1 MNQMNWNDL
10 SKNIS
15 ANARNKSIIRYIRMM
30 LAISPPYKNRT
41 GSRPQLAVIPD
52 INNNAAFNALL
63 ASANTTGN
71 RRGAGIRAA
80 IISKTVGAT
89 KLGWKYKKQIAAVA
103 AAAAGAGVVIPGM
116 SKIGG
121 AISLLRKLGVSPGD
135 AKELGPKIIE
145 AVEHAPAPLNK
156 ATMNKLE
163 NLRTK
168 IIRNIGPAGRAQ
180 NVKNLYGSP
189 NNRANAAIT
198 KMRKAL
204 EAGKTLN
211 DPNVSREFYN
221 AVYPRARAT
230 KNGNLLRQGMDP
242 KLTAM
247 ALGAVGG
254 VTTGALVAPA
264 AAAAAQ
270 AHAATASGALSGA
283 AAAANRFIPG
293 AGGML
298 RNQASSHIGRIGGHI
313 GSGIASLGKK
323 HLPMF
328 GNQWNAAGRA
338 IGNRAA
344 RSVQSA
350 LTASGTEQQRRAG
363 LANARA
369 AWAGAV
375 NYAAQGRAAANAWNK
390 ARSNAERLVLERQAN
405 SAWKQANANA
415 NRLAKEAAAAKRA
428 ANQKTSNAAA
438 ANKAKSLNLAAKRA
452 AREKQAAEGHIERIR
467 KAKAVRNAAG
477 RARSTQNAGH
487 RQNVAQGNR
496 KQQIRTA
503 LRRRINGKD
512 LTTAEQNRIASLS
525 TTRSNIVR
533 AALDAPTN
541 RMARNLLD
549 SNNF

>member
-1 MNQMNWNDL
+1 MEC
-10 SKNIS
+10 S
-15 ANARNKSIIRYIRMM
+15 
-30 LAISPPYKNRT
+30 RT
-41 GSRPQLAVIPD
+41 S
-52 INNNAAFNALL
+52 NC
-63 ASANTTGN
+63 
-71 RRGAGIRAA
+71 
-80 IISKTVGAT
+80 
-89 KLGWKYKKQIAAVA
+89 
-103 AAAAGAGVVIPGM
+103 
-116 SKIGG
+116 
-121 AISLLRKLGVSPGD
+121 
-135 AKELGPKIIE
+135 
-145 AVEHAPAPLNK
+145 
-156 ATMNKLE
+156 
-163 NLRTK
+163 
-168 IIRNIGPAGRAQ
+168 
-180 NVKNLYGSP
+180 
-189 NNRANAAIT
+189 
-198 KMRKAL
+198 
-204 EAGKTLN
+204 
-211 DPNVSREFYN
+211 
-221 AVYPRARAT
+221 
-230 KNGNLLRQGMDP
+230 
-242 KLTAM
+242 
-247 ALGAVGG
+247 
-254 VTTGALVAPA
+254 
-264 AAAAAQ
+264 
-270 AHAATASGALSGA
+270 
-283 AAAANRFIPG
+283 
-293 AGGML
+293 
-298 RNQASSHIGRIGGHI
+298 
-313 GSGIASLGKK
+313 
-323 HLPMF
+323 
-328 GNQWNAAGRA
+328 
-338 IGNRAA
+338 NRAA

-350 LTASGTEQQRRAG
+350 LTASGNEQQRRAG

-503 LRRRINGKD
+503 LRRRINGKH
-512 LTTAEQNRIASLS
+512 LTTAEQNKIASLS